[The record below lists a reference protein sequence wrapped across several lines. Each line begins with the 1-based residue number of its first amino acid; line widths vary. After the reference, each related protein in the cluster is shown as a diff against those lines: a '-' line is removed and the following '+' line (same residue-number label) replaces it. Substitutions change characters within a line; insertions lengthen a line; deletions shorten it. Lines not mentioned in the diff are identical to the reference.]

1 MYKAF
6 NSKYIHF
13 IGEVDTLNAELPSK
27 LFLLLN
33 YALNLMCDSKKK
45 NGNSIDLDSVDWYK
59 IGIFGLPI

>member
-45 NGNSIDLDSVDWYK
+45 MVTL
-59 IGIFGLPI
+59 